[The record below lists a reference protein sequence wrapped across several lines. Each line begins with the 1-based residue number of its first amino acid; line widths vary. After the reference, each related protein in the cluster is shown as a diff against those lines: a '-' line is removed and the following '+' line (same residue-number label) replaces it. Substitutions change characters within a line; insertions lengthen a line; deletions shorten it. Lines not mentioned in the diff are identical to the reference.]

1 MNVALPFHRSLGGLG
16 LLLIGLGFVCRAWGA
31 PVAFPEFSVESAQH
45 YLEIVTPA
53 FQAQAGDTA
62 ETFFILARLQNRSGH
77 QDEAERLARRATERD
92 PHRADIQSFLGEL
105 FIQQDRL
112 QEAAQCLRQAIKLDP
127 KRAADHRKLGM
138 VLDRLGDRAGAREEF
153 TAGIRLTPADA
164 TAELL
169 LGRLLLDE
177 KQPAEAA
184 AHLTKA
190 CQLDPASANAFYVL
204 SQAQAQLGEEDA
216 AQKNLKT
223 FQQLKQKEKQSLA
236 ADDTAYDDRKVMRS
250 VAAGFHTDAGTFF
263 LQQGRADLAEAHLRQ
278 AMRINPD
285 DTQPCEKLAPYYLRT
300 GALPSAR
307 EMYEN
312 LTRLRPQQA
321 AYHVNLGTVLLRL
334 KEYPAAAEELKRA
347 LELDPKQPEA
357 LNNLT
362 RFYLGARRDLP
373 GAMALCRRLID
384 IEPTAVN
391 YDLLAQVCH
400 ANGQTNEARAASAQ
414 AVERDPNNP
423 IYRERQRRLA
433 PNP

>member
-1 MNVALPFHRSLGGLG
+1 MV
-16 LLLIGLGFVCRAWGA
+16 LIGVGFGCRAWGG
-31 PVAFPEFSVESAQH
+31 PIAFPEFSVERAQH
-45 YLEIVTPA
+45 YLEEMAPA
-53 FQAQAGDTA
+53 FQAQAGDAA
-62 ETFFILARLQNRSGH
+62 ETYFILARLQNRLGH
-77 QDEAERLARRATERD
+77 QDEAERFARQAFERD

-105 FIQQDRL
+105 FIHQDRL
-112 QEAAQCLRQAIKLDP
+112 EEAARCLRKALELDP
-127 KRAADHRKLGM
+127 KRAADHHRLGM
-138 VLDRLGDRAGAREEF
+138 VLDRLGDRPGAREAF
-153 TAGIRLTPADA
+153 AAGIRLVPTDA
-164 TAELL
+164 TAQLL

-184 AHLTKA
+184 AHLAKA

-204 SQAQAQLGEEDA
+204 SQAQAQLGDQNA
-216 AQKNLKT
+216 AQETLKT
-223 FQQLKQKEKQSLA
+223 FQQLKQKEKQTLA
-236 ADDTAYDDRKVMRS
+236 ADDAAYDDGKVMRS
-250 VAAGFHTDAGTFF
+250 VVAGFHTDAGTFF
-263 LQQGRADLAEAHLRQ
+263 FQQRRADLAEAHLRQ
-278 AMRINPD
+278 AMRINPND
-285 DTQPCEKLAPYYLRT
+285 IQPCEMLAGYYLRT

-312 LTRLRPQQA
+312 LTRLRPQQV

-357 LNNLT
+357 LNNLA

-373 GAMALCRRLID
+373 EALALCRRLID
-384 IEPTAVN
+384 LEPTAAN

-400 ANGQTNEARAASAQ
+400 ANGQTNDARAASAK

-423 IYRERQRRLA
+423 VFRERQRRLA